1 RLGRPAQLYVE
12 TRHGQFEAGLV
23 EAPTQAQVERPHDCD
38 DIRDGDTRRQ
48 CRAIVRGDR
57 KRCDD
62 IDSRDMRRQCRAVV
76 SRAPWQCDGIDDRDM
91 RRICRVILSR

>member
-1 RLGRPAQLYVE
+1 
-12 TRHGQFEAGLV
+12 
-23 EAPTQAQVERPHDCD
+23 
-38 DIRDGDTRRQ
+38 
-48 CRAIVRGDR
+48 AIVRGDR